1 MEMFAYGED
10 ALTLWALKNK
20 LEYILQELGNSS
32 NPSQCQAFFRPS
44 FGRRGGENS
53 SQFGEF
59 DFILLTGNHIYL
71 GESKW
76 DNSSE
81 KIIDGK
87 LELRDEQ
94 LLRHELF
101 KFYIDEWAFGPYK
114 DNQWQIFVEE
124 AKPKLILE
132 NIEKPIAPANSLLA
146 ENLQTA
152 LQLIKERYKGIDR
165 PEISNVLLY
174 FHRNLG
180 SDQLPQKAGKDFE
193 VVSIDYSKELTGKYK
208 NCECYDLQG
217 NCF

>member
-1 MEMFAYGED
+1 MEILAYGED

-20 LEYILQELGNSS
+20 LEYILQELGDSPNSS
-32 NPSQCQAFFRPS
+32 KRLAFFRPS
-44 FGRRGGENS
+44 FGRRGGKNS

-59 DFILLTGNHIYL
+59 DFILLTANYIYL

-94 LLRHELF
+94 LLRHKLF

-124 AKPKLILE
+124 AKH
-132 NIEKPIAPANSLLA
+132 
-146 ENLQTA
+146 LQTA
-152 LQLIKERYKGIDR
+152 
-165 PEISNVLLY
+165 
-174 FHRNLG
+174 F
-180 SDQLPQKAGKDFE
+180 
-193 VVSIDYSKELTGKYK
+193 
-208 NCECYDLQG
+208 
-217 NCF
+217 